1 MSDMTDKELKRLN
14 RAELLEMLIAQ
25 SKKLARV
32 EEELAEAK
40 KELEERNIA
49 VADSGTLAEASLKL
63 SGIFEDADKAAAI
76 YLEQA
81 KEREAEAERVL
92 EEAKKL
98 AQQAKRAAE
107 KREISA

>member
-1 MSDMTDKELKRLN
+1 MTDKELKRLN

-49 VADSGTLAEASLKL
+49 VAESGTLAEASLKL

-81 KEREAEAERVL
+81 MEREAEAERVL